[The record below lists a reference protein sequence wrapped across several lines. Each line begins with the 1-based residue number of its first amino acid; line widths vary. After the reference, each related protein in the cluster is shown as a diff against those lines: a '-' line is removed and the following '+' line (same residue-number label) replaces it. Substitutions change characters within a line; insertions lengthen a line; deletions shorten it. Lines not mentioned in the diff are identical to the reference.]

1 MINGKCVLLAI
12 AAFMT
17 ISAFGQVGFKQDERM
32 MIQKFK
38 ASNAKLEEGR
48 ALFAK
53 GKFDKAEK
61 KLKECLETFPKNAD
75 AQYIMAQIQLKKN
88 EFDAAF
94 ASIESAEKDF
104 FELAQLY
111 AYTHQEMMNDLR
123 AQKDQIQESLRV
135 QEEVLAGLK
144 ARPVVD
150 MSQAAA
156 ISSAEGSIQKDKNL
170 ISKIDMQLQNP
181 IAQTMEIPAGYHYIH
196 GNILFK
202 RNDLQGAVNQY
213 LETIRLQ
220 PAHEFAYNNLASI
233 YFMAKQ
239 YDRALEYLKKAE
251 ANGVKINPAFKKD
264 LEDRLG
270 LR

>member
-1 MINGKCVLLAI
+1 MISGKCVRLAL

-32 MIQKFK
+32 MVQKFK
-38 ASNAKLEEGR
+38 ASNARLEEGR
-48 ALFAK
+48 ELFVK
-53 GKFDKAEK
+53 GKLDKAEK

-75 AQYIMAQIQLKKN
+75 AQFIMAQIQIKKN
-88 EFDAAF
+88 EFDAAL

-104 FELAQLY
+104 LEIAQLY

-123 AQKDQIQESLRV
+123 TQKDQIQESLRV

-144 ARPVVD
+144 AKPAVD

-156 ISSAEGSIQKDKNL
+156 ISSAEGSIQQNKNL

-181 IAQTMEIPAGYHYIH
+181 IPQTMEIPAGYRYIH
-196 GNILFK
+196 GNVLFK
-202 RNDLQGAVNQY
+202 RKDLQGAVNQY
-213 LETIRLQ
+213 LETIRLE

-239 YDRALEYLKKAE
+239 YEKALEYLRRAE

-264 LEDRLG
+264 LEDRVG
-270 LR
+270 VH